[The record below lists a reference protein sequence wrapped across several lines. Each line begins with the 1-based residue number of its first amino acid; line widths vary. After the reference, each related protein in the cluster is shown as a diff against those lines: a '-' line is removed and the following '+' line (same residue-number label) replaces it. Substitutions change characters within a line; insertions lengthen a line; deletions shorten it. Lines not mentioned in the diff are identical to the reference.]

1 MKAQTFPL
9 PVRCPSCR
17 TPLTALVAPSQFPLK
32 DVSWKCPS
40 CRTSQTS
47 DFGGLLI
54 WVRLRI
60 PQENPR
66 GTQDTHAEDG
76 LRRPP

>member
-17 TPLTALVAPSQFPLK
+17 APLTALVGPSRSPSE

-40 CRTSQTS
+40 CQTSQTS
-47 DFGGLLI
+47 DFGGSLI
-54 WVRLRI
+54 WVKKRI
-60 PQENPR
+60 PQADPR
-66 GTQDTHAEDG
+66 VIHNTHREG
-76 LRRPP
+76 GV

>member
-9 PVRCPSCR
+9 PVRCPSCHA
-17 TPLTALVAPSQFPLK
+17 PLTALVAPSPVASG

-40 CRTSQTS
+40 CERSQTS

-54 WVRLRI
+54 WVKKRV
-60 PQENPR
+60 PPETPR
-66 GTQDTHAEDG
+66 ASQSTYTEDG
-76 LRRPP
+76 F